1 MLDFYI
7 NTEHSEAIDLKTI
20 ITVLGTLVSVW
31 FGAFLQNNKECKIS
45 KKERFQR
52 ILELQLDINL
62 IESYILA
69 YEDSMDKVF
78 FIDDLPSLQKLDISF
93 NHDLKEYTFLTN
105 YNAYF
110 ISLLDVIARQTR
122 LVQELIN
129 VYIDLI
135 HDFIN
140 TANLDANQNL
150 LLQIHSRLK
159 HTLDEIK
166 KAIKGLKILIVIYNL
181 VIKNSV
187 QGNLDYAYN
196 LRLGENIG
204 SLSYEHIS
212 EYKEHPLYENWNK
225 IIKNGKRNP
234 KNIRCMI
241 CSFIDKI
248 KLSLA
253 NFIGFF
259 TYKPQNCRKDKGEKT
274 NDKSK

>member
-7 NTEHSEAIDLKTI
+7 NTENSEAVDLKTI
-20 ITVLGTLVSVW
+20 ITILGTLASVW

-135 HDFIN
+135 HDYIN
-140 TANLDANQNL
+140 TANLVANLNL
-150 LLQIHSRLK
+150 LQQIH
-159 HTLDEIK
+159 
-166 KAIKGLKILIVIYNL
+166 
-181 VIKNSV
+181 
-187 QGNLDYAYN
+187 
-196 LRLGENIG
+196 LRLD
-204 SLSYEHIS
+204 LLH
-212 EYKEHPLYENWNK
+212 K
-225 IIKNGKRNP
+225 
-234 KNIRCMI
+234 
-241 CSFIDKI
+241 KI
-248 KLSLA
+248 KS
-253 NFIGFF
+253 IV
-259 TYKPQNCRKDKGEKT
+259 K
-274 NDKSK
+274 

>member
-1 MLDFYI
+1 MFDFYI
-7 NTEHSEAIDLKTI
+7 NTENSEAVDLKTI
-20 ITVLGTLVSVW
+20 ITILGTLVSVW
-31 FGAFLQNNKECKIS
+31 FGTFLQNNKECKIS

-93 NHDLKEYTFLTN
+93 NHNLKEYTFLTN
-105 YNAYF
+105 YNTYF
-110 ISLLDVIARQTR
+110 INLLDVITRQTK

-129 VYIDLI
+129 IYIDLI

-140 TANLDANQNL
+140 TANLATNQNL

-166 KAIKGLKILIVIYNL
+166 KAIKGLKILIVTYNL
-181 VIKNSV
+181 VIKNSI
-187 QGNLDYAYN
+187 QGNLDYEYN

-248 KLSLA
+248 KLSWA
-253 NFIGFF
+253 NFIGVF

>member
-1 MLDFYI
+1 MLNFYI
-7 NTEHSEAIDLKTI
+7 NTNNIDIIDWKTI
-20 ITVLGTLVSVW
+20 ITILGTLASVW
-31 FGAFLQNNKECKIS
+31 FGTFLQNNKECKIS

-93 NHDLKEYTFLTN
+93 NHNLKEYTFLTN

-110 ISLLDVIARQTR
+110 ISLLDVITRQTK

-129 VYIDLI
+129 IYIDLI

-204 SLSYEHIS
+204 SLSYDHIS
-212 EYKEHPLYENWNK
+212 EYEEQPLYKNWNK
-225 IIKNGKRNP
+225 IIERGKRNP

>member
-1 MLDFYI
+1 MLNFYI
-7 NTEHSEAIDLKTI
+7 NANDVNVIDWKTV
-20 ITVLGTLVSVW
+20 ITILGTLVSVW
-31 FGAFLQNNKECKIS
+31 FGTFLQDKKDSKIS

-52 ILELQLDINL
+52 ILELQLDVNL
-62 IESYILA
+62 IENYILA

-93 NHDLKEYTFLTN
+93 EHNVKEYTFLTN
-105 YNAYF
+105 YNTYF
-110 ISLLDVIARQTR
+110 INLLDVIARQTR

-129 VYIDLI
+129 SYINSM
-135 HDFIN
+135 HDYIN
-140 TANLDANQNL
+140 ANSVVNPNL
-150 LLQIHSRLK
+150 LLQIQSRLK
-159 HTLDEIK
+159 NTLDEIK
-166 KAIKGLKILIVIYNL
+166 KSINGLKILIVTYNL

-204 SLSYEHIS
+204 SLSYEHIP
-212 EYKEHPLYENWNK
+212 EYKKHPLYENWHK
-225 IIKNGKRNP
+225 IVESGKRNP

-241 CSFIDKI
+241 CSYIDKI
-248 KLSLA
+248 KLSWV

-274 NDKSK
+274 NENRK

>member
-1 MLDFYI
+1 MFDFYI
-7 NTEHSEAIDLKTI
+7 NTENSEAIDLKTI
-20 ITVLGTLVSVW
+20 ITILGTLVSVW
-31 FGAFLQNNKECKIS
+31 FGTFLQNNKEFKIS

-93 NHDLKEYTFLTN
+93 NHNLKEYTFLTN
-105 YNAYF
+105 YNTYF
-110 ISLLDVIARQTR
+110 INLLDVITRQTK

-129 VYIDLI
+129 IYIDLI

-166 KAIKGLKILIVIYNL
+166 KAIKGLKILIVTYNL
-181 VIKNSV
+181 VIKNSI
-187 QGNLDYAYN
+187 QGNLDYEYN

-212 EYKEHPLYENWNK
+212 EYKEHPSYENWNK

-248 KLSLA
+248 KLSWA
-253 NFIGFF
+253 NFIEFF
-259 TYKPQNCRKDKGEKT
+259 TYKPQNCRKDKGEKI